1 MHVAPLVRIAGPLV
15 PYLDGFRA
23 ELAAYG
29 YTGLSAANQLRLMAD
44 LSRWLDRTRLV
55 VEQVDRGV
63 VARFLAK
70 RRRTHTQFNT
80 DRAIKP
86 LLRYLEDI
94 GVVVLESAPDRRPK
108 REVLRAYERYLVEE
122 RAVLPA
128 RQAAYFVVADDLL
141 RGRRVSTLTAGDV
154 TRAVDAHASKPGFAG
169 WLSSLR
175 SLLRFLF
182 VSSRTTTNLVY
193 AVPSTPC
200 WSQQSLPQ
208 PLEPAELKAV
218 LAVPD
223 RRTLT
228 GCRDYAA
235 LLLMARLGLRGGEV
249 ADLQLEDIDW
259 KTGEII
265 VHGKGRSLSRLPLP
279 VDVGHAMVAYLK
291 RSPRSTAARTVFVT
305 SRAPYASLSS
315 SGVVQI
321 ARSAL
326 RAAGVDRGGA
336 HRLRH
341 TAATQM
347 LRRGSSMTEVAQV
360 LRHRHINTTAIY
372 AKVDHASLRML
383 AQPWPVD
390 APDPAHVRELAQ
402 SWPGG
407 VR

>member
-1 MHVAPLVRIAGPLV
+1 MQVAPLVRIAGPLV
-15 PYLDGFRA
+15 PYFDGFRA

-29 YTGLSAANQLRLMAD
+29 YTDLSAANQLRLMAD
-44 LSRWLDRTRLV
+44 LSRWLV
-55 VEQVDRGV
+55 EKSVIMEQVDRKVLRG
-63 VARFLAK
+63 FLAK

-80 DRAIKP
+80 DRAIRP

-94 GVVVLESAPDRRPK
+94 GVIVLDPMPDRRPK
-108 REVLRAYERYLVEE
+108 RGVLCAYERYLVEE

-128 RQAAYFVVADDLL
+128 RQAAYLIVADDFL
-141 RGRRVSTLTAGDV
+141 RDKRVSTLTAADV
-154 TRAVDAHASKPGFAG
+154 TRTVEAHAAKPGFSG

-208 PLEPAELKAV
+208 SLEPDELSAV
-218 LAVPD
+218 LAVRD
-223 RRTLT
+223 RRTLA
-228 GCRDYAA
+228 GCRDYAV
-235 LLLMARLGLRGGEV
+235 LVLMARLGLRGCEV
-249 ADLQLEDIDW
+249 AALRLEDIDW
-259 KTGEII
+259 KAGELT

-279 VDVGHAMVAYLK
+279 VDVGHAVVAYLK
-291 RSPRSTAARTVFVT
+291 RSPRSTTARTVFV
-305 SRAPYASLSS
+305 SCRAPYASLSPP
-315 SGVVQI
+315 GVVRI
-321 ARSAL
+321 AHSAL
-326 RAAGVDRGGA
+326 RAAGVSRGGS

-383 AQPWPVD
+383 AKPWPAD
-390 APDPAHVRELAQ
+390 APDPAHVCALAQ

>member
-1 MHVAPLVRIAGPLV
+1 MQVAPLVRIAGPLV
-15 PYLDGFRA
+15 PYFDGFRA

-29 YTGLSAANQLRLMAD
+29 YTDLSAANQLRLMAD
-44 LSRWLDRTRLV
+44 LSRWLDKTGLV
-55 VEQVDRGV
+55 VEQVDRKV
-63 VARFLAK
+63 VGRFLSK

-86 LLRYLEDI
+86 LLRYLEGI
-94 GVVVLESAPDRRPK
+94 GVIVLESVPDRRPK
-108 REVLRAYERYLVEE
+108 REVLRAYERYLIEE
-122 RAVLPA
+122 RAVLPT
-128 RQAAYFVVADDLL
+128 RQAAYLVIADDFL
-141 RGRRVSTLTAGDV
+141 RDRRVSTLTAADV
-154 TRAVDAHASKPGFAG
+154 TRAVDAHAAKPGLSG

-200 WSQQSLPQ
+200 WSQRSLPQ
-208 PLEPAELKAV
+208 ALEPDELEAV

-223 RRTLT
+223 RRTLV
-228 GCRDYAA
+228 GCRDYAV
-235 LLLMARLGLRGGEV
+235 LLLMGRLGLRGCEV
-249 ADLQLEDIDW
+249 AGLQLEDIDW
-259 KTGEII
+259 KTGEIT
-265 VHGKGRSLSRLPLP
+265 VHGKGKSLSRLPLP
-279 VDVGHAMVAYLK
+279 VDVGHAVVAYLK
-291 RSPRSTAARTVFVT
+291 RSPRSTTARTVFV
-305 SRAPYASLSS
+305 SCRAPYASLSS
-315 SGVVQI
+315 PGVVQI
-321 ARSAL
+321 AHSAL
-326 RAAGVDRGGA
+326 RAAGVDRGGS

-372 AKVDHASLRML
+372 AKVDHTSLRML
-383 AQPWPVD
+383 AKPWPAD
-390 APDPAHVRELAQ
+390 AADPVQVRELAQ

>member
-1 MHVAPLVRIAGPLV
+1 MQVAPLVRIAGPLV
-15 PYLDGFRA
+15 PYFDGFRA
-23 ELAAYG
+23 ELAAHG
-29 YTGLSAANQLRLMAD
+29 YTDLSAANQLRLMAD
-44 LSRWLDRTRLV
+44 LSRWLDKTGRV
-55 VEQVDRGV
+55 VEDVDRKV

-94 GVVVLESAPDRRPK
+94 GIAVVEPVPDRRPK
-108 REVLRAYERYLVEE
+108 REVLRAYERYLIEE
-122 RAVLPA
+122 RAVLPT
-128 RQAAYFVVADDLL
+128 RQAAYLVIAEDFL
-141 RGRRVSTLTAGDV
+141 RDRHVSTLTAVDV
-154 TRAVDAHASKPGFAG
+154 TRAVDAHAASPGFSG
-169 WLSSLR
+169 WVSSLR

-182 VSSRTTTNLVY
+182 VSSRTKTNLVY
-193 AVPSTPC
+193 AVPPAPY

-208 PLEPAELKAV
+208 PLQPDELEAV
-218 LAVPD
+218 LAARD
-223 RRTLT
+223 RRTLA
-228 GCRDYAA
+228 GCRDYAV
-235 LLLMARLGLRGGEV
+235 LVLMARLGLRGCEV
-249 ADLQLEDIDW
+249 AALQLEDIDW
-259 KTGEII
+259 KAGEII

-279 VDVGHAMVAYLK
+279 VDVGRAVVAYLK
-291 RSPRSTAARTVFVT
+291 RSPRSTTARTVFV
-305 SRAPYASLSS
+305 SCRAPYASLSAG
-315 SGVVQI
+315 GVVRI
-321 ARSAL
+321 AHSAL
-326 RAAGVDRGGA
+326 RAAGVDRGGS

-383 AQPWPVD
+383 AKPWPAD
-390 APDPAHVRELAQ
+390 APDPAYVCALAQ